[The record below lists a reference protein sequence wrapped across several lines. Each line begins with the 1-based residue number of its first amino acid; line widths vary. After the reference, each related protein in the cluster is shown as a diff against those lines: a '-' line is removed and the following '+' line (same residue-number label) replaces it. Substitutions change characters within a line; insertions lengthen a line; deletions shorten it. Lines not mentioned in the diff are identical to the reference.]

1 MRLVGTLLTASPLL
15 AALACG
21 SPPTQ
26 PSPDGD
32 AVAAKPLPD
41 AFEPTVPR
49 VDPGTASGTIRVEPE
64 RLTVAR
70 IGDFR
75 VHVTVG
81 EPGVATGGG
90 LLIDIPKAWLSELYV
105 VAKRFQRQ
113 RPDAPH
119 FVSVAAS
126 AADVE
131 LDLALEYE
139 NFDGKH
145 SRYPRIAA
153 VRVVKGRLGAGDEV
167 TLTLHRTTAPFIVG
181 EDFVRAAVDPHGD
194 GSYRLLAQPA
204 RYRVDAAPASRFA
217 LLGPSQAVAGEVV
230 ELQLT
235 ALDRFANLAAARGAV
250 TLEGVAPSPLAA
262 SAGALEQGAVR
273 FRWRARE
280 PGFHWPVA
288 VVRVAGAHGATE
300 RRVAGD
306 PIRVFA
312 EEPSER
318 VYWGD
323 LQSHSAISKDGIGHQ
338 PFAYARDV
346 MRLDFLASTEH
357 SEDDRDWRIE
367 KDGITPAEWR
377 GIRRDVRRF
386 YESGRFVTLL
396 GYEYTLRSEHHC
408 VYFRGN
414 EGVPWNPR
422 RVGRIENLWNKLEPG
437 AAFTIPHHLGRST
450 GWGPRPD
457 VAESATLEPPPPPR
471 AGRYSGPAVSWQKPG
486 PTPPFL
492 RPALEIYSSHGT
504 SEHED
509 PHDPLAYNQVR
520 YLPSRP
526 HPGHHYAR
534 HAWAHG
540 HRVGTVGG
548 SDNHTAQPGQPHN
561 GLTAVRAAALE
572 RGAVFDA
579 IRDRRTYATTG
590 RRIYM
595 EFEVAETAMGG
606 VGTAHRDL
614 SGQLLV
620 AAAEPL
626 EFVQVMRFED
636 AETGWQVEKEWRNMG
651 RLLTDRFFDR
661 VDSPEV
667 IYYLRAGVA
676 KPTGGRVVRAWSSPI
691 WLEIRR

>member
-273 FRWRARE
+273 FR
-280 PGFHWPVA
+280 
-288 VVRVAGAHGATE
+288 
-300 RRVAGD
+300 
-306 PIRVFA
+306 
-312 EEPSER
+312 
-318 VYWGD
+318 
-323 LQSHSAISKDGIGHQ
+323 
-338 PFAYARDV
+338 
-346 MRLDFLASTEH
+346 
-357 SEDDRDWRIE
+357 
-367 KDGITPAEWR
+367 
-377 GIRRDVRRF
+377 
-386 YESGRFVTLL
+386 
-396 GYEYTLRSEHHC
+396 
-408 VYFRGN
+408 
-414 EGVPWNPR
+414 
-422 RVGRIENLWNKLEPG
+422 
-437 AAFTIPHHLGRST
+437 
-450 GWGPRPD
+450 
-457 VAESATLEPPPPPR
+457 
-471 AGRYSGPAVSWQKPG
+471 
-486 PTPPFL
+486 
-492 RPALEIYSSHGT
+492 
-504 SEHED
+504 
-509 PHDPLAYNQVR
+509 
-520 YLPSRP
+520 
-526 HPGHHYAR
+526 
-534 HAWAHG
+534 
-540 HRVGTVGG
+540 
-548 SDNHTAQPGQPHN
+548 
-561 GLTAVRAAALE
+561 
-572 RGAVFDA
+572 
-579 IRDRRTYATTG
+579 
-590 RRIYM
+590 
-595 EFEVAETAMGG
+595 
-606 VGTAHRDL
+606 
-614 SGQLLV
+614 
-620 AAAEPL
+620 
-626 EFVQVMRFED
+626 
-636 AETGWQVEKEWRNMG
+636 
-651 RLLTDRFFDR
+651 
-661 VDSPEV
+661 
-667 IYYLRAGVA
+667 
-676 KPTGGRVVRAWSSPI
+676 
-691 WLEIRR
+691 